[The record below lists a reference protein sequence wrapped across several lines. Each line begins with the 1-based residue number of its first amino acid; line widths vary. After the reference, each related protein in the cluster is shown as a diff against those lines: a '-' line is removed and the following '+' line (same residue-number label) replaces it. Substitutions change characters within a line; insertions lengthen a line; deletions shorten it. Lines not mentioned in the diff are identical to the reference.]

1 VVATGL
7 QLRDVASLP
16 DPELRPPV
24 VAEAGD
30 PFSAL
35 RVAHLIAR
43 LPRGVPIPL
52 REIVERLNADYLDW
66 SFSRPVVASV
76 AVQLQ
81 ANWLADFRSA
91 AGIQLDDGPLGEQLT
106 IEDSARIEPWLV
118 RQVGRIHGECGER
131 LRLFARDEGAIP

>member
-1 VVATGL
+1 MVDSGL
-7 QLRDVASLP
+7 QLRDVAGLP

-35 RVAHLIAR
+35 HVAHVIAR
-43 LPRGVPIPL
+43 LPRGLPIPL
-52 REIVERLNADYLDW
+52 RDIVEQLNADYLDW
-66 SFSRPVVASV
+66 SFSRSVVASV

-81 ANWLADFRSA
+81 ANWLADFRTA
-91 AGIQLDDGPLGEQLT
+91 AGFQVDDGALGEQLT
-106 IEDSARIEPWLV
+106 IEYSSRVEPWLV
-118 RQVGRIHGECGER
+118 RQVERIHGECRER